1 MQYTAAS
8 FAKPVRLFFSR
19 LLLPERTV
27 SVVYHGASPLPR
39 LISYTGRVPAL
50 FDERL
55 YEPGRAAAVWL
66 AGRVRL
72 VQAGSVQ
79 LYLLYMMAA
88 LITLILVATR

>member
-19 LLLPERTV
+19 ILLPERTI

-39 LISYTGRVPAL
+39 LIGYTGRVPAL

-55 YEPGRAAAVWL
+55 YEPARNAAVWM

-72 VQAGSVQ
+72 LQAGSVQ

-88 LITLILVATR
+88 LILLILVTR